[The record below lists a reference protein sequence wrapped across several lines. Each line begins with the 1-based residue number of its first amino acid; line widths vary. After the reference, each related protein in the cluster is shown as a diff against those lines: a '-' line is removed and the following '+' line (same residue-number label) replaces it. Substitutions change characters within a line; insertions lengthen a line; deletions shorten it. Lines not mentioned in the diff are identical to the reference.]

1 MQASSPDNA
10 LAPSGASRPSRG
22 RSVLVLA
29 SYAPSLT
36 RFRGTLL
43 SDMVR
48 AGHRVSAVAP
58 EDDAQVRRD
67 LAVMGVRYL
76 TVPMARTG
84 LNPFADFSTIWALYT
99 LLRREKPDVF
109 LAYTMKPMIYGG
121 IAARLARISNR
132 YMMNAGLG
140 YVFTDEEGGATPK
153 QKILRV
159 IASRLYRI
167 GLSGAKAVF
176 AFNRDDAEE
185 MVARGMLAPGVKPI
199 QVAGSGIDLEH
210 FPQKPVPAGAPVFLM
225 ICRLLKHKGLLE
237 YVEAAR
243 ILKKRHPEA
252 RVQLLGPL
260 DPNPSGITQAD
271 LNQWVREG
279 AIEYLGE
286 TRDVRPYLAA
296 SSVYVLPSFYRE
308 GIPRTILEAMATG
321 RAIITTDSPGCR
333 ETVTPGDNGFLVP
346 VREAGALA
354 DAMARFAVDPSLAER
369 MGLAARRVAETRFD
383 VKLVNAQ
390 LLRTMGL
397 L

>member
-1 MQASSPDNA
+1 MQALSADSA
-10 LAPSGASRPSRG
+10 VAAGSASAPSRG

-43 SDMVR
+43 ADMVR
-48 AGHRVSAVAP
+48 AGHRVTAAAP

-67 LAVMGVRYL
+67 LAAMGVRYL

-84 LNPFADFSTIWALYT
+84 LNPFADLGTVFALYS
-99 LLRREKPDVF
+99 LLRAEKPDVF

-121 IAARLARISNR
+121 IAARFAGIANR

-140 YVFTDEEGGATPK
+140 YVFTDEEGGATLK
-153 QKILRV
+153 QKFLRV

-167 GLSGAKAVF
+167 GLAGAKAVF

-199 QVAGSGIDLEH
+199 QVAGSGIDLEQFAH
-210 FPQKPVPAGAPVFLM
+210 RPVPAGPPVFLM

-243 ILKKRHPEA
+243 QLKKRHPQA
-252 RVQLLGPL
+252 QVQLLGPL

-271 LNQWVREG
+271 LDQWVREG
-279 AIEYLGE
+279 AIAYLGE
-286 TRDVRPYLAA
+286 TRDVRPFLAA
-296 SSVYVLPSFYRE
+296 CSVYVLPSFYRE

-346 VREAGALA
+346 VRDAGALA
-354 DAMARFAVDPSLAER
+354 EAMARFSDDPALAER